1 MRLLDSVALV
11 VDVANL
17 GDRDRIVTLIT
28 PDYGKVRAVAKG
40 ARTKY
45 SRYAGQLHL
54 LARLRCG
61 WFEKESS
68 DLARLREVHLER
80 AATGLQKDLEGLL
93 LGTYLAEQASVFVQE
108 NEESVRL
115 FRLLDSCLEALLRDG
130 VDEALVGR
138 YYEAWMLR
146 LAGIFPHPS
155 ECPACERPLVDL
167 AVLLDGVDGLVCGDC
182 ARGQRGLEVG
192 PGVLGFLRRISSQR
206 VQEVAADPPAAELLE
221 RVEELTARVRRE
233 FLGQELRSYT
243 VLKRTLA
250 EVGGPR
256 AAAAVKS
263 GRREAG

>member
-1 MRLLDSVALV
+1 MRLLDSVGLV
-11 VDVANL
+11 VEVSNL

-28 PDYGKVRAVAKG
+28 PEYGKVRAVAKG

-80 AATGLQKDLEGLL
+80 PATGLQNELEGLL
-93 LGTYLAEQASVFVQE
+93 LGTYLAEQATVFVQE
-108 NEESVRL
+108 NEESPRL
-115 FRLLDSCLEALLRDG
+115 FRLLDSCLDALLNDR

-155 ECPACERPLVDL
+155 ECPACGRDLDDL

-182 ARGQRGLEVG
+182 ARGQSGLRVG
-192 PGVLGFLRRISSQR
+192 PGVLGFLRRISAQR
-206 VQEVAADPPAAELLE
+206 VQDIAAANPPGSDLLE

-233 FLGQELRSYT
+233 FLGEELRSYV

-250 EVGGPR
+250 EVGRPSC
-256 AAAAVKS
+256 AP
-263 GRREAG
+263 